1 MIRLAHFTR
10 TLRIAARVMLAVIL
24 GLILGAKDALTR
36 R

>member
-1 MIRLAHFTR
+1 MIRPAHFTYA
-10 TLRIAARVMLAVIL
+10 LRVAANIARAVVL